1 MMAEYRETIRI
12 LYYGE
17 AGYPEVM
24 QHVHEKYSIVRVG
37 NIDCVPLYQ
46 VIDRLQE
53 PKCNYWHRDEETGE
67 IQRDCEG

>member
-1 MMAEYRETIRI
+1 MAEHNETIRI
-12 LYYGE
+12 LHYGD
-17 AGYPEVM
+17 ADYPEVM
-24 QHVHEKYSIVRVG
+24 QYVSEKYDIVRVG

-53 PKCNYWHRDEETGE
+53 PKCNYWHRDDETGE